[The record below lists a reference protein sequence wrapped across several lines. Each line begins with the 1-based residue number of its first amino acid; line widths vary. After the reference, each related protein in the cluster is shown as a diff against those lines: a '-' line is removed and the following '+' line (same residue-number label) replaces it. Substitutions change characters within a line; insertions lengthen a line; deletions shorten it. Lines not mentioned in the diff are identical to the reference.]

1 MKKTFYIAALLCL
14 TNYALL
20 QAQNSTD
27 AIRFSQSDIS
37 GTARFSAMSGA
48 FGALGGDLSA
58 IGINPAS
65 SVIFNNNQAGM
76 TLGIYAKNND
86 SNYYGTVSNEND
98 VNFDLNQAGIVWI
111 FRDTEK
117 SDWKKFAISMNYDNT
132 KNLNNTIFSA
142 GVNSNSVSNYFLSY
156 ANGVQQNFLS
166 NSNFGSLNYSQQQ
179 AFLGY
184 QAYIIN
190 PASASS
196 TETNY
201 FSNVPLGANYFQ
213 SQSFVSKGIN
223 GKASFNV
230 AAQYKDFLSVGIN
243 LNAHFIDYRQSTAFY
258 EENDFQN
265 TNSDYLVNRLAFYND
280 LYTYGNGFSIQVGAI
295 LKPTKEIRFGL
306 TYQSPTWYN
315 LNDELSQSVVA
326 ISRNNTDELAAD
338 IVDPQLITVY
348 EPYKLRTPSKYTGSL
363 AYIFGKNG
371 LISFDY
377 SLKDYNNILLKPSN
391 DFIGEN
397 NYMSAALKTASEF
410 RVGAEYKIEN
420 WSLRGGY
427 NFEESPYKDSKVI
440 GDLYGLSGG
449 LGYNF
454 GDFKI
459 DVAYTY
465 SKRNYQNQFFTQ
477 GLTDYS
483 TVRAI
488 NNSFFATVLFEL

>member
-1 MKKTFYIAALLCL
+1 MKKNLYIAALLCL
-14 TNYALL
+14 TNYAL

-58 IGINPAS
+58 IGINPAG

-76 TLGIYAKNND
+76 TLAVYAKDND
-86 SNYYGTVSNEND
+86 SNYFGTKSNESD
-98 VNFDLNQAGIVWI
+98 VNFDLNQAGVVWI

-117 SDWKKFAISMNYDNT
+117 SDWKKFALALNYDNT
-132 KNLNNTIFSA
+132 KNLSNTIFST

-156 ANGVQQNFLS
+156 ANGIQQGVLS
-166 NSNFGSLNYSQQQ
+166 NDFGSLNYSQQQ

-190 PASASS
+190 PASNSS
-196 TETNY
+196 SETNY

-213 SQSFVSKGIN
+213 RQSFTSSGIN
-223 GKASFNV
+223 GKISFNA
-230 AAQYKDFLSVGIN
+230 AAQYKDFLSIGIN
-243 LNAHFIDYRQSTAFY
+243 LNAHFIDYRQSTAFA

-265 TNSDYLVNRLAFYND
+265 TSTDYLVNRLAFYND

-295 LKPTKEIRFGL
+295 LKPTNEIRLGL

-315 LNDELSQSVVA
+315 LNDELSQSAVA
-326 ISRNNTDELAAD
+326 ISRNDTSELAPD
-338 IVDPQLITVY
+338 IVNPRLTMIY
-348 EPYKLRTPSKYTGSL
+348 EPYKLRTPSKYTGSF

-377 SLKDYNNILLKPSN
+377 SLKDYNNILLKPTN

-397 NYMSAALKTASEF
+397 HYMATALKAASEF
-410 RVGAEYKIEN
+410 RLGAEYKIKN

-427 NFEESPYKDSKVI
+427 NFEESPYKDAKVI
-440 GDLYGLSGG
+440 GDLYGISSG

-454 GDFKI
+454 GDFKV
-459 DVAYTY
+459 DLAYTY

-483 TVRAI
+483 TVSAI

>member
-1 MKKTFYIAALLCL
+1 MKKNFYIVALLCL
-14 TNYALL
+14 TNYAL

-27 AIRFSQSDIS
+27 AIRFSQTDIG

-58 IGINPAS
+58 IGINPAG

-76 TLGIYAKNND
+76 TLAVYAKDNK
-86 SNYYGTVSNEND
+86 SNYFGTDSNENNA
-98 VNFDLNQAGIVWI
+98 NFDLNQAGVVWI
-111 FRDTEK
+111 FRDTQK
-117 SDWKKFAISMNYDNT
+117 SDWKKFAISLNYDNT

-156 ANGVQQNFLS
+156 ANGVEQNKLKNYYFDE
-166 NSNFGSLNYSQQQ
+166 LNYSEQQ

-190 PASASS
+190 PGSDSL

-201 FSNVPLGANYFQ
+201 SSNVPLGANYFQ
-213 SQSFVSKGIN
+213 SQSFTSKGFN
-223 GKASFNV
+223 GKASFNA
-230 AAQYKDFLSVGIN
+230 AAQYKDFLSIGIN

-265 TNSDYLVNRLAFYND
+265 TNTDYLVNRLAFYND
-280 LYTYGNGFSIQVGAI
+280 LYTYGNGFSVQVGAI
-295 LKPTKEIRFGL
+295 IKPTKQIRFGL

-315 LNDELSQSVVA
+315 LTDELSQSIQA
-326 ISRNNTDELAAD
+326 TSRNNTTELTPD
-338 IVDPQLITVY
+338 VVDPRLIIIF
-348 EPYKLRTPSKYTGSL
+348 PSYKLRTPSKYTGSF

-377 SLKDYNNILLKPSN
+377 SLKDYNNTLLKPTN

-397 NYMSAALKTASEF
+397 NYMSTALKTTSEF
-410 RVGAEYKIEN
+410 RLGAEYKIEK

-427 NFEESPYKDSKVI
+427 NFEESPYKNSKTI
-440 GDLYGLSGG
+440 GDLYGITSG

-459 DVAYTY
+459 DLAYTY
-465 SKRNYQNQFFTQ
+465 SKRSYQNQFFTQ

>member
-1 MKKTFYIAALLCL
+1 MKKNFYITALLCL
-14 TNYALL
+14 TNYAL

-27 AIRFSQSDIS
+27 AIRFSQTDIS

-58 IGINPAS
+58 IGINPAG

-76 TLGIYAKNND
+76 TLAVNAKDNKANYFGTDSDENN
-86 SNYYGTVSNEND
+86 
-98 VNFDLNQAGIVWI
+98 VNFDLNQAGVVWI

-117 SDWKKFAISMNYDNT
+117 SDWKKFAIAMNYDNT

-142 GVNSNSVSNYFLSY
+142 GENSNSVSNYFLSY
-156 ANGVQQNFLS
+156 ANGIQQNYLS
-166 NSNFGSLNYSQQQ
+166 NYNFEDLNYSEQQ

-190 PASASS
+190 PESNYL

-213 SQSFVSKGIN
+213 SQSFTSNGIN

-230 AAQYKDFLSVGIN
+230 AAQYKDFLSIGIN

-258 EENDFQN
+258 EKNDFQN
-265 TNSDYLVNRLAFYND
+265 TNSDYLVNRLAFFND
-280 LYTYGNGFSIQVGAI
+280 LYTYGNGFSIQVGTI
-295 LKPTKEIRFGL
+295 IKPTKEIRFGL
-306 TYQSPTWYN
+306 TYQSPTWFN
-315 LNDELSQSVVA
+315 LNDELSQSVVSV
-326 ISRNNTDELAAD
+326 SRNDTNELSPD
-338 IVDPQLITVY
+338 VVDPQIVTIFQ
-348 EPYKLRTPSKYTGSL
+348 PYKLRTPSKFTGSF

-377 SLKDYNNILLKPSN
+377 SLKDYNNILLKPNN

-397 NYMSAALKTASEF
+397 NYMSTVLKTASEF
-410 RVGAEYKIEN
+410 KLGAEYKIEK

-427 NFEESPYKDSKVI
+427 NFEESPYKNSKTI
-440 GDLYGLSGG
+440 GDLYGITTG

-459 DVAYTY
+459 DIAYAY

-483 TVRAI
+483 TVSVI

>member
-1 MKKTFYIAALLCL
+1 MKKNFYIAALLCL
-14 TNYALL
+14 TNYAL

-27 AIRFSQSDIS
+27 AIRFSQTDIG

-58 IGINPAS
+58 IGINPAG

-76 TLGIYAKNND
+76 TLAVYAKDNK
-86 SNYYGTVSNEND
+86 SNYFGTDSKEND
-98 VNFDLNQAGIVWI
+98 VNFDLNQAGVVWI
-111 FRDTEK
+111 FKDTEK
-117 SDWKKFAISMNYDNT
+117 SDWNKFAIAMNYDNT

-142 GVNSNSVSNYFLSY
+142 GQNSNSISNYFLSY
-156 ANGVQQNFLS
+156 ANGIQQDYLS
-166 NSNFGSLNYSQQQ
+166 NYSFGELNYSEQQ

-190 PASASS
+190 PGSS
-196 TETNY
+196 SLSETNY
-201 FSNVPLGANYFQ
+201 SSNVPLGANYFQ
-213 SQSFVSKGIN
+213 SQSFTSNGIN
-223 GKASFNV
+223 GKASFNA
-230 AAQYKDFLSVGIN
+230 AAQYKDFLSIGIN
-243 LNAHFIDYRQSTAFY
+243 LNAHFIDYRQSSVFY
-258 EENDFQN
+258 EENDFEN

-280 LYTYGNGFSIQVGAI
+280 LYTYGNGFSVQVGAI
-295 LKPTKEIRFGL
+295 LKPTKEIRLGL

-315 LNDELSQSVVA
+315 LTDELSQAVVA
-326 ISRNNTDELAAD
+326 VSRNDAGELPKD
-338 IVDPQLITVY
+338 IVDPQLVIIF
-348 EPYKLRTPSKYTGSL
+348 EPYKLRTPSKYTGSF
-363 AYIFGKNG
+363 AYVFGKNG
-371 LISFDY
+371 LISLDY
-377 SLKDYNNILLKPSN
+377 SLKDYNNILLKPTN
-391 DFIGEN
+391 DFVGEN
-397 NYMSAALKTASEF
+397 NYMSTALKTASEF
-410 RVGAEYKIEN
+410 RLGAEYKIEK

-427 NFEESPYKDSKVI
+427 NFEESPYKNSKAI
-440 GDLYGLSGG
+440 GDLYGITGG

-459 DVAYTY
+459 DLAYAY